1 MARHVASLSSVS
13 LFADLGHDKEGYI
26 ALEIE
31 PKPEERHGRKRF
43 KCKVTEWPVDE
54 LDAVERRLA
63 SFRMPV
69 IHVGDDLSYFWVR
82 SKHLMVA
89 IGLVLEAFQGLYE
102 FGPPEFWYH
111 HAPDAMDGLEFRL
124 EDSAPDTHST
134 IVLECTTWRT
144 LDRKNPEPAYAAFE
158 EILRQNELCVPDSVF
173 HEVTGFNAH
182 FYVRLTPDAAAD
194 PLASFLTL
202 INLHPA
208 LAEAGGNADSQTG

>member
-13 LFADLGHDKEGYI
+13 LYVSLGYDKGNFT
-26 ALEIE
+26 LEFE
-31 PKPEERHGRKRF
+31 PAPDERRSRKRF
-43 KCKVTEWPVDE
+43 KCKVTEWPVGE
-54 LDAVERRLA
+54 LDAIERRLS

-69 IHVGDDLSYFWVR
+69 IHEGDDLSYFWVR

-102 FGPPEFWYH
+102 FEPPEFWYH
-111 HAPDAMDGLEFRL
+111 NAPDDVDGLEFRL
-124 EDSAPDTHST
+124 EDSAPDTHAT

-144 LDRKNPEPAYAAFE
+144 LDRANPEPAYAAFE
-158 EILRQNELCVPDSVF
+158 EILRQSELCVPDSVF
-173 HEVTGFNAH
+173 HEVVGPNACY
-182 FYVRLTPDAAAD
+182 YVRLTPDAAAD

-202 INLHPA
+202 VNLHPV